1 VSTEIGKRILH
12 ILILF
17 HRDDSTLSLAS
28 PLIATPLAQGHYIPG
43 FHLKSNLFR
52 PTIDLALHTPG
63 HSSSH
68 LRSLCTMIRFEGM
81 APEVMA
87 AMCTPMH
94 QILPIHY
101 PTPTSPAIPSVNPVL
116 PSTIAPGS
124 LFLGSMSA
132 TMDRELLASKR
143 ITHIVQ
149 VVDVPWLPVSEK
161 DGFRCLKID
170 LLDKPSAD
178 LQPHL
183 EGACQYITHALISGG
198 NVLVHCQQVCSL
210 QRECCHDSETCLQ
223 GVSRSP
229 AIVIAYL
236 IHNLGMSYDQ
246 AHALVKW
253 CRPCINPNPGFVAA
267 LRAWESRWRSTATA
281 SLGPQFRRANT
292 SYAGLT
298 SADPATS
305 LAPTPPGY
313 SQIMRGTSYTGNSGA
328 RPC

>member
-1 VSTEIGKRILH
+1 MCSTV
-12 ILILF
+12 F
-17 HRDDSTLSLAS
+17 HRDESTAS
-28 PLIATPLAQGHYIPG
+28 PLTVTPLAQGHYASRVP
-43 FHLKSNLFR
+43 FKAQPHR
-52 PTIDLALHTPG
+52 PCASHTG
-63 HSSSH
+63 RSSSH
-68 LRSLCTMIRFEGM
+68 LRSLSTMIRFEGM

-101 PTPTSPAIPSVNPVL
+101 PTPTSPPIPSVNPIY
-116 PSTIAPGS
+116 PSPVPPGS

-132 TMDRELLASKR
+132 TMDRELLASRR
-143 ITHIVQ
+143 ITHLVQ
-149 VVDVPWLPVSEK
+149 VLDAPWLPMSEK
-161 DGFRCLKID
+161 DGFRCLKIE
-170 LLDKPSAD
+170 LLDTPSTD
-178 LQPHL
+178 LRPHL
-183 EGACQYITHALISGG
+183 EGASQYIASALLSGG
-198 NVLVHCQQVCSL
+198 NVLVHCQQVCVRS
-210 QRECCHDSETCLQ
+210 QRPNVCHDSETMHCSQ

-267 LRAWESRWRSTATA
+267 LRAWENRCRSPATA
-281 SLGPQFRRANT
+281 SLPQFRRATT
-292 SYAGLT
+292 SYAGMGMMAP
-298 SADPATS
+298 ADPATT

-313 SQIMRGTSYTGNSGA
+313 QQIMRGSSYTGSGGA